1 MQTMPSKADAT
12 PSATLW
18 PPYAVLLPLGAPSSA
33 RDSESNEKVAIKKIS
48 GCFES
53 PVDAK
58 RMLREVKLLSHLRHE
73 NVIGLRD
80 LLPPPSPS
88 AAAYKVRQLCY
99 CCCCWPQCCCISS
112 FQLAAELG
120 ASSDPECVL
129 RWQQT
134 AAAGKGS

>member
-1 MQTMPSKADAT
+1 
-12 PSATLW
+12 
-18 PPYAVLLPLGAPSSA
+18 
-33 RDSESNEKVAIKKIS
+33 VAIKKIS

-88 AAAYKVRQLCY
+88 AAAYKVMAAVL
-99 CCCCWPQCCCISS
+99 PLLLLL
-112 FQLAAELG
+112 LA
-120 ASSDPECVL
+120 PVL
-129 RWQQT
+129 LRMSPST
-134 AAAGKGS
+134 GS